1 VQRKQFRI
9 EALLAQPNHAPSD
22 MAEKLTPFVHDA
34 EGRRLARGAADL
46 AAAMEAMEKACGVAL
61 GTAERVDENA
71 RMLANA
77 AQAENLRALAQDIR
91 AQMARIFEICNFQD
105 VAGQRIS
112 SVIKLLTG
120 LDEHLSDV
128 AAPAEPA
135 PATPTLING
144 PRRDGAS
151 GHVTQSEIDSIFA
164 LAFD

>member
-1 VQRKQFRI
+1 
-9 EALLAQPNHAPSD
+9 

-46 AAAMEAMEKACGVAL
+46 AAAMEAMEKACGVVL

-91 AQMARIFEICNFQD
+91 AQMGRIFEICNFQD